1 MTLRSRLVRPS
12 FVLAAVAASTLMS
25 ACAPLLVG
33 GAVMGTSL
41 MVTDRRTSG
50 TQLEDQSIELKAM
63 TRTREAVGERGHVNA
78 TSYNR
83 TVLLTGEVAA
93 DTDKVAVEQAVAK
106 IEGVRTVVNELVV
119 AGSSSLAA
127 RSNDAI
133 LTSKVKA
140 SFIDA
145 KDVFANAIKVITER
159 GTVYL
164 MGRVTEREA
173 NRASDIA
180 RAVSGVQKVV
190 RVFEVITEAELAELQ
205 PKQGADP
212 VAASASNAAEAVE
225 TRGPGSGQRRRLI
238 RLEVSQRR
246 PPMRLHVG
254 VELVHQ
260 RRDRQRRRCAGLVE
274 HQAQVLAH
282 PVDAKPKSNLSSTM
296 VLPRLSICQLCAAP
310 LPITSSTWLHVQP
323 GRWPKAM
330 ASTGPAPGRRCRS
343 G

>member
-12 FVLAAVAASTLMS
+12 FVLAAVAASSLIS

-50 TQLEDQSIELKAM
+50 TQVEDQSIELKAM

-83 TVLLTGEVAA
+83 TLLLTGEVAA
-93 DTDKVAVEQAVAK
+93 ETDKVAVEQAVAK

-145 KDVFANAIKVITER
+145 KDVFANAIKVVTER

-180 RAVSGVQKVV
+180 RGVGGVQKVV
-190 RVFEVITEAELAELQ
+190 RVFEVITEAELADLQ
-205 PKQGADP
+205 PKQGQ
-212 VAASASNAAEAVE
+212 
-225 TRGPGSGQRRRLI
+225 T
-238 RLEVSQRR
+238 
-246 PPMRLHVG
+246 
-254 VELVHQ
+254 
-260 RRDRQRRRCAGLVE
+260 
-274 HQAQVLAH
+274 QAQ
-282 PVDAKPKSNLSSTM
+282 PQPQTPPK
-296 VLPRLSICQLCAAP
+296 Q
-310 LPITSSTWLHVQP
+310 
-323 GRWPKAM
+323 
-330 ASTGPAPGRRCRS
+330 
-343 G
+343 